1 MKECGLIGADNG
13 ETSGDVFHV
22 RRIEGAV
29 KAVGEKHA
37 SFGWVIGQEQS
48 EAEVRMRFFDFENGP
63 RRHMVK
69 RAVMADEEFI
79 HSVFGDMPLDRFQQ
93 GGIDG
98 GRRVAVTDEEA
109 GGHG

>member
-1 MKECGLIGADNG
+1 
-13 ETSGDVFHV
+13 
-22 RRIEGAV
+22 
-29 KAVGEKHA
+29 
-37 SFGWVIGQEQS
+37 
-48 EAEVRMRFFDFENGP
+48 MRLFDFENGP

-79 HSVFGDMPLDRFQQ
+79 HSVFGDMPLDRLQQ

-109 GGHG
+109 DTQGINSGFQNGRLQGTLPIHGNLAEAALERRLPCVRGAVELARLRG